1 LTNASTKSWN
11 PYNEIPAAGD
21 SSHEKKIMTLALGLA
36 VVLFA
41 GILQGTFILPM
52 NHTRDW
58 KWEHNWFVFSLLG
71 MLILNTIIGF
81 ATIPVLLSIYAATP
95 QSTLLVLSALGLGW
109 GVGAIL
115 FGLGMDRLGMSLGY
129 PIIMGLIAV
138 LGGLIPFVLFHPQN
152 LLTRRGGIYLLGT
165 ILAIIG
171 IIVCSSAAARR
182 DRERSSSASTAPTS
196 LLTGLLIAIS
206 AGILSSLPNLGISM
220 SAKLTK
226 AGASFGIPPARAA
239 NAVWVLF
246 FSMGFLANGAYCLW
260 QMQRKAQLAALF
272 HHATSRNIALIFSM
286 AAMWIG
292 SFYIYGI
299 GTSLLGATG
308 TILAWPLFIC
318 TSILIGNFWGL
329 RAGEW
334 TSSTAAARST
344 LRAGMAILLLSVV
357 AIALVNLG

>member
-1 LTNASTKSWN
+1 
-11 PYNEIPAAGD
+11 
-21 SSHEKKIMTLALGLA
+21 MTLALGLA
-36 VVLFA
+36 IVLFA

-71 MLILNTIIGF
+71 MLVLNAAIAF
-81 ATIPVLLSIYAATP
+81 ATIPVLFSIYAATP
-95 QSTLLVLSALGLGW
+95 HSTLLLLSALGLGW

-115 FGLGMDRLGMSLGY
+115 FGLGMERLGMSLGY

-138 LGGLIPFVLFHPQN
+138 LGGLIPFALFHPHD
-152 LLTRRGGIYLLGT
+152 LLSRRGCIYLFGT

-171 IIVCSSAAARR
+171 ILFCSSAAARR
-182 DRERSSSASTAPTS
+182 DRERASSAITAPAN
-196 LLTGLLIAIS
+196 LVAGLLIAVF

-220 SAKLTK
+220 SAQLTN
-226 AGASFGIPPARAA
+226 AGASLGIPPARAG

-246 FSMGFLANGAYCLW
+246 FSMGFVANGAYCLW
-260 QMQRKAQLAALF
+260 QMQRKAQLAALLR
-272 HHATSRNIALIFSM
+272 HATPRNIALIFGM

-292 SFYIYGI
+292 SFYIYGL

-318 TSILIGNFWGL
+318 TSILVGNFWGL
-329 RAGEW
+329 SAGEW
-334 TSSTAAARST
+334 TSSTPSARRT
-344 LRAGMAILLLSVV
+344 LRAGMAILLLSVLV
-357 AIALVNLG
+357 IALVNLG

>member
-1 LTNASTKSWN
+1 
-11 PYNEIPAAGD
+11 
-21 SSHEKKIMTLALGLA
+21 MTLALGLA
-36 VVLFA
+36 IVLFA

-71 MLILNTIIGF
+71 MFVLNAIIGF
-81 ATIPVLLSIYAATP
+81 ATIPVLLSVYVATP
-95 QSTLLVLSALGLGW
+95 HSTLLLLSALGLGW
-109 GVGAIL
+109 GTGAIL

-138 LGGLIPFVLFHPQN
+138 LGGLIPFVLFHPN
-152 LLTRRGGIYLLGT
+152 DLLSRRGCIYLLGT
-165 ILAIIG
+165 VLAIGG
-171 IIVCSSAAARR
+171 IILCSKAAARR
-182 DRERSSSASTAPTS
+182 DRERSSSTVNAPAN
-196 LLTGLLIAIS
+196 LLSGLLIAIS
-206 AGILSSLPNLGISM
+206 AGILSSLPNLGISV
-220 SAKLTK
+220 SATLTN

-246 FSMGFLANGAYCLW
+246 FSMGFVVNGAYCLW
-260 QMQRKAQLAALF
+260 QMQRKSQLADLLRQ
-272 HHATSRNIALIFSM
+272 ATPRNLTLIFAM

-299 GTSLLGATG
+299 GTSLLGSAG

-318 TSILIGNFWGL
+318 TSILIGNFWGI

-334 TSSTAAARST
+334 TSSTPAARAT
-344 LRAGMAILLLSVV
+344 LRAGMAILLLSVIV
-357 AIALVNLG
+357 IALVNLG

>member
-1 LTNASTKSWN
+1 
-11 PYNEIPAAGD
+11 
-21 SSHEKKIMTLALGLA
+21 MTIALGLA
-36 VVLFA
+36 IVLFA

-52 NHTRDW
+52 NYTRDW

-71 MLILNTIIGF
+71 MFVLNAVIGF

-115 FGLGMDRLGMSLGY
+115 FGLGMERLGMSLGY

-138 LGGLIPFVLFHPQN
+138 LGGLIPFALFHPHD
-152 LLTRRGGIYLLGT
+152 LFSRRGLIYLLGT
-165 ILAIIG
+165 LLAIAG

-196 LLTGLLIAIS
+196 LLTGLLIAVS

-220 SAKLTK
+220 SAKLTN
-226 AGASFGIPPARAA
+226 AGAALGIPAARAG

-260 QMQRKAQLAALF
+260 QMHRHAQLAALF
-272 HHATSRNIALIFSM
+272 RHATPRNSALIFSM
-286 AAMWIG
+286 AAMWIA

-299 GTSLLGATG
+299 GTSLLGSTG
-308 TILAWPLFIC
+308 TVLAWPLFIC

-334 TSSTAAARST
+334 TSSTPAARRS
-344 LRAGMAILLLSVV
+344 LRTGMAILLLSVIV
-357 AIALVNLG
+357 IALVNLG

>member
-1 LTNASTKSWN
+1 
-11 PYNEIPAAGD
+11 
-21 SSHEKKIMTLALGLA
+21 MTLALGLA

-71 MLILNTIIGF
+71 MFVLNAIIGF
-81 ATIPVLLSIYAATP
+81 TTIPSLLSIYAATP
-95 QSTLLVLSALGLGW
+95 HSTLLLLSVLGLGW
-109 GVGAIL
+109 GTGAIL

-138 LGGLIPFVLFHPQN
+138 LGGLLPFVLFHPN
-152 LLTRRGGIYLLGT
+152 DLFSRRGCIYLLGT
-165 ILAIIG
+165 ILAIAG
-171 IIVCSSAAARR
+171 IVVCSKAAARR
-182 DRERSSSASTAPTS
+182 DRERSASTSSAPSN
-196 LLTGLLIAIS
+196 LLSGLLIAVS

-220 SAKLTK
+220 SAALTQ
-226 AGASFGIPPARAA
+226 AGASLGVPPGRTA

-246 FSMGFLANGAYCLW
+246 FSMGFVANGAYCLW
-260 QMQRKAQLAALF
+260 QMQRRSQLPTLLL
-272 HHATSRNIALIFSM
+272 HATPRNFALIFSM
-286 AAMWIG
+286 AAIWIG
-292 SFYIYGI
+292 SFYIYGF
-299 GTSLLGATG
+299 GTSLLGSAG
-308 TILAWPLFIC
+308 AVLAWPLFIC

-334 TSSTAAARST
+334 TSSTPAARNT
-344 LRAGMAILLLSVV
+344 LRAGMAFLLLSVI

>member
-1 LTNASTKSWN
+1 
-11 PYNEIPAAGD
+11 
-21 SSHEKKIMTLALGLA
+21 MTIALGLA
-36 VVLFA
+36 IVLFA

-52 NHTRDW
+52 SYTRDW

-71 MLILNTIIGF
+71 MLVLNAAIGF
-81 ATIPVLLSIYAATP
+81 ATIPVLLSVYAATP

-115 FGLGMDRLGMSLGY
+115 FGLGMERLGMSLGY

-138 LGGLIPFVLFHPQN
+138 LGGLIPFALFHPHD
-152 LLTRRGGIYLLGT
+152 LFSRRGLIYLLGT
-165 ILAIIG
+165 LLAIAG

-182 DRERSSSASTAPTS
+182 DRERSSSASNAPTS
-196 LLTGLLIAIS
+196 LLTGLLIAVS

-220 SAKLTK
+220 SAKLTN
-226 AGASFGIPPARAA
+226 AGSALGIPAARAG

-246 FSMGFLANGAYCLW
+246 FSMGFVANGTYCLW
-260 QMQRKAQLAALF
+260 QMHRHAQLAALF
-272 HHATSRNIALIFSM
+272 RHATPRNAALIFSM
-286 AAMWIG
+286 AAMWIA
-292 SFYIYGI
+292 SFYVYGI
-299 GTSLLGATG
+299 GTSLLGSTG

-334 TSSTAAARST
+334 TSSTPAARHT
-344 LRAGMAILLLSVV
+344 LRAGMAILLLSVIV
-357 AIALVNLG
+357 IALVNLG

>member
-1 LTNASTKSWN
+1 
-11 PYNEIPAAGD
+11 
-21 SSHEKKIMTLALGLA
+21 MTLALGLA

-71 MLILNTIIGF
+71 MFVLNAIIGF
-81 ATIPVLLSIYAATP
+81 ATIPVLFSIYAGTP

-109 GVGAIL
+109 GIGAIL
-115 FGLGMDRLGMSLGY
+115 FGLGMERLGMSLGY

-138 LGGLIPFVLFHPQN
+138 LGGLIPFALFHPHD
-152 LLTRRGGIYLLGT
+152 LLTRRGCIYLLGT

-182 DRERSSSASTAPTS
+182 DRESSTSAATAPTN
-196 LLTGLLIAIS
+196 LLSGLLIAIS
-206 AGILSSLPNLGISM
+206 AGILSSLPNLGISL
-220 SAKLTK
+220 SATLTK
-226 AGASFGIPPARAA
+226 AGATLGVSTTRAG

-260 QMQRKAQLAALF
+260 QMQRKDQLATLLR
-272 HHATSRNIALIFSM
+272 HATPRNVALIFAM
-286 AAMWIG
+286 GAMWIG
-292 SFYIYGI
+292 SFYIYGL
-299 GTSLLGATG
+299 GTSLLGSTG
-308 TILAWPLFIC
+308 AILAWPLFIC

-329 RAGEW
+329 HAGEW
-334 TSSTAAARST
+334 TSSTPAARNT
-344 LRAGMAILLLSVV
+344 LRAGMAILLLSVIV
-357 AIALVNLG
+357 IALVNLG

>member
-1 LTNASTKSWN
+1 
-11 PYNEIPAAGD
+11 
-21 SSHEKKIMTLALGLA
+21 MTLALGLA

-71 MLILNTIIGF
+71 MFVLNAIIGF
-81 ATIPVLLSIYAATP
+81 ATIPALFSIYAGTP
-95 QSTLLVLSALGLGW
+95 QSTLLILSALGLGW
-109 GVGAIL
+109 GIGAIL
-115 FGLGMDRLGMSLGY
+115 FGLGMERLGMSLGY

-138 LGGLIPFVLFHPQN
+138 LGGLIPFALFHPHD
-152 LLTRRGGIYLLGT
+152 LLTRRGCIYLLGT

-182 DRERSSSASTAPTS
+182 DRESSTSAATAPTN
-196 LLTGLLIAIS
+196 LLPGLLIAIS
-206 AGILSSLPNLGISM
+206 AGILSSLPNLGISL
-220 SAKLTK
+220 SATLTK
-226 AGASFGIPPARAA
+226 AGATLGVPTARAG

-260 QMQRKAQLAALF
+260 QMQRKAQLATLLSR
-272 HHATSRNIALIFSM
+272 ATPRNVALIFAM
-286 AAMWIG
+286 GAMWIG
-292 SFYIYGI
+292 SFYIYGL
-299 GTSLLGATG
+299 GTSLLGSTG
-308 TILAWPLFIC
+308 AILAWPLFIC

-334 TSSTAAARST
+334 TSSTPAARNT
-344 LRAGMAILLLSVV
+344 LRAGMAILLLSVIV
-357 AIALVNLG
+357 IALVNLG

>member
-1 LTNASTKSWN
+1 
-11 PYNEIPAAGD
+11 
-21 SSHEKKIMTLALGLA
+21 MTLALGLA
-36 VVLFA
+36 IVLFA

-52 NHTRDW
+52 NYTRDW

-71 MLILNTIIGF
+71 MFVLNAVIGF

-95 QSTLLVLSALGLGW
+95 QSTLLLLSALGLGW

-115 FGLGMDRLGMSLGY
+115 FGLGMERLGMSLGY

-138 LGGLIPFVLFHPQN
+138 LGGLIPFALFHPHD
-152 LLTRRGGIYLLGT
+152 LFSRRGLIYLLGT
-165 ILAIIG
+165 ILAIAG

-196 LLTGLLIAIS
+196 LLTGLLIAVS

-220 SAKLTK
+220 SAKLTN
-226 AGASFGIPPARAA
+226 AGAALGIPASRAG

-260 QMQRKAQLAALF
+260 QMHRHAQLAALF
-272 HHATSRNIALIFSM
+272 RHATTRNAALIFSM
-286 AAMWIG
+286 AAMWIA

-299 GTSLLGATG
+299 GTSLLGSTG

-334 TSSTAAARST
+334 TVSSPAARRT
-344 LRAGMAILLLSVV
+344 LRAGMAILLLSVIV
-357 AIALVNLG
+357 IALVNLG

>member
-1 LTNASTKSWN
+1 
-11 PYNEIPAAGD
+11 
-21 SSHEKKIMTLALGLA
+21 MTLALGLA

-71 MLILNTIIGF
+71 MFVLNAIIGF
-81 ATIPVLLSIYAATP
+81 ATIPVLFAIYAATP
-95 QSTLLVLSALGLGW
+95 HSTLLLLTALGLGW
-109 GVGAIL
+109 GSGAIL

-138 LGGLIPFVLFHPQN
+138 LGGLIPFVLFHPQD
-152 LLTRRGGIYLLGT
+152 LLTRRGAIYLLGT
-165 ILAIIG
+165 ILAIAG
-171 IIVCSSAAARR
+171 IILCSKAAARR
-182 DRERSSSASTAPTS
+182 DRERASSATSAPANLFS
-196 LLTGLLIAIS
+196 GLLIAVS
-206 AGILSSLPNLGISM
+206 AGILSSLPNLGISF
-220 SAKLTK
+220 SATLTNS
-226 AGASFGIPPARAA
+226 AASFGIPPARAA

-246 FSMGFLANGAYCLW
+246 FTMGFVVNGAYCLW
-260 QMQRKAQLAALF
+260 QMQRKAQLSSLF
-272 HHATSRNIALIFSM
+272 HHTTPRNLALIFSM

-299 GTSLLGATG
+299 GTSLLGSTG
-308 TILAWPLFIC
+308 AILAWPLFIC

-334 TSSTAAARST
+334 TSSTPAARST
-344 LRAGMAILLLSVV
+344 LRAGMAILLLSVIV
-357 AIALVNLG
+357 IALVNLG